1 MDRSRGC
8 GLHPCV
14 LIAIAHPVMRRLIRE
29 LLNRE
34 NDGWAAILLDTDLAT
49 ALLAFRPDLL
59 VLDSVDLSR
68 FGSDGLDGFPKSRIV
83 VVGPEAD
90 VDYRNVT
97 AGRGAGAWVARDEL
111 ADDLAPAMRRVLAK
125 QTAPP
130 PNGSG

>member
-1 MDRSRGC
+1 M
-8 GLHPCV
+8 HPCV
-14 LIAIAHPVMRRLIRE
+14 LIAIAHPVMRRLIRQ

-34 NDGWAAILLDTDLAT
+34 NDGWAAILLDTDLAA
-49 ALLAFRPDLL
+49 ALLASRPDLL
-59 VLDSVDLSR
+59 VLDSADLFR
-68 FGSDGLDGFPKSRIV
+68 FGSDGLNGFPKSHIV

-125 QTAPP
+125 QTAST
-130 PNGSG
+130 PNDSV

>member
-1 MDRSRGC
+1 M
-8 GLHPCV
+8 HPCV
-14 LIAIAHPVMRRLIRE
+14 LIAIAHPVMRRLIRQ

-34 NDGWAAILLDTDLAT
+34 NDGWAVILLDTDLAT
-49 ALLAFRPDLL
+49 ALLESRPDLL
-59 VLDSVDLSR
+59 VLDSVDLVR
-68 FGSDGLDGFPKSRIV
+68 FGSDGLSSFPKSHIV

-125 QTAPP
+125 QTAPTP
-130 PNGSG
+130 DDSV

>member
-1 MDRSRGC
+1 M
-8 GLHPCV
+8 HPCV
-14 LIAIAHPVMRRLIRE
+14 LIAIAHPVMRRLIRQ

-34 NDGWAAILLDTDLAT
+34 NDGWAVILLDTDLAA
-49 ALLAFRPDLL
+49 ALLASRPDLL
-59 VLDSVDLSR
+59 VLDSADLFR
-68 FGSDGLDGFPKSRIV
+68 FGSDGLNGFPKSHIV

-125 QTAPP
+125 QSAST
-130 PNGSG
+130 PNDSV

>member
-1 MDRSRGC
+1 M
-8 GLHPCV
+8 HPCV
-14 LIAIAHPVMRRLIRE
+14 LIAIAHPVMRRLIRQ

-34 NDGWAAILLDTDLAT
+34 NDGWAVILLDTDLAA
-49 ALLAFRPDLL
+49 ALLASRPDLL
-59 VLDSVDLSR
+59 VLDSADLFR
-68 FGSDGLDGFPKSRIV
+68 FGSDGLNGFPKSHIV

-125 QTAPP
+125 QTAST
-130 PNGSG
+130 PNDSV